1 MKQSGVSIKK
11 KYDETDFKGKAAA
24 TGESINK
31 TFISIKESEKT
42 KKVISTTKKG
52 FFSIFN
58 KVKEMMSD
66 PVPIE

>member
-11 KYDETDFKGKAAA
+11 KYNETDFKGGAVAAS
-24 TGESINK
+24 ESIKK
-31 TFISIKESEKT
+31 TFTSIKESEKT
-42 KKVISTTKKG
+42 EKVISTTKKG

-66 PVPIE
+66 PVPI